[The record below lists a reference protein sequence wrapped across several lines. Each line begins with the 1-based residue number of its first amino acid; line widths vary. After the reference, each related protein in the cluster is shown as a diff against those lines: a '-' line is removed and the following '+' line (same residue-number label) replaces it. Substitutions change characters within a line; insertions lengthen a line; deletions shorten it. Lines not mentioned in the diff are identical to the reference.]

1 MNRQV
6 DRILAAVRSLFLF
19 LNRTIESIL
28 RRLKEAQEGLTDTVR
43 GTLPERAQ
51 VKLAVVQRVVA
62 KAIDMVVIV
71 TLAVFIWYPLGPFM
85 AIFYSLF
92 ADGIGRFGFRGQSIG
107 KRLVGLRVL
116 RTSDGQPA
124 RWKDSALRNLPGA
137 VATFFAI
144 IPLWG
149 WVIFVLV
156 GVPLAVMEVFLMFR
170 LDNENRLGDV
180 MADTR
185 VVDLT
190 RESRK
195 KV

>member
-1 MNRQV
+1 MNRRV
-6 DRILAAVRSLFLF
+6 DQILAAVRVFFLF

-28 RRLKEAQEGLTDTVR
+28 RRLKETQEGLTETVR
-43 GTLPERAQ
+43 DNLPERAQ

-62 KAIDMVVIV
+62 KGIDMLLIV
-71 TLAVFIWYPLGPFM
+71 LVAVFVWYPIGPFL

-92 ADGIGRFGFRGQSIG
+92 ADGINRFGLQGQSLG
-107 KRLVGLRVL
+107 KAILGLRVL
-116 RTSDGQPA
+116 RTSDNRPA
-124 RWKDSALRNLPGA
+124 RWKESALRNLPGV

-144 IPLWG
+144 IPIWG

-156 GVPLAVMEVFLMFR
+156 GIPLAAIEVFLMFR
-170 LDNENRLGDV
+170 LENENRLGDV

-185 VVDLT
+185 VVDIT